1 MRTFSPRTT
10 TDMFSSATAIR
21 FPRILREFP
30 QTTFSGIP
38 FPRRCGPRRGAASHT
53 WAGLMCAAFPLSSQ
67 PGTSAVH
74 SEISYCDQRVS
85 RQCMRNRTTPATSVG
100 SRFRSNQVC
109 LSGSLFTLANVDTPL
124 SLLPRLPFT
133 QIKCSKRR
141 AVATYGHRRRSGH
154 STSVRA
160 V

>member
-53 WAGLMCAAFPLSSQ
+53 WAGLMCAAFPLPSL
-67 PGTSAVH
+67 PPRYIGGTFGDLLLRSTCLPPMHAQSHH
-74 SEISYCDQRVS
+74 S
-85 RQCMRNRTTPATSVG
+85 RNIG
-100 SRFRSNQVC
+100 RF
-109 LSGSLFTLANVDTPL
+109 
-124 SLLPRLPFT
+124 PFP
-133 QIKCSKRR
+133 I
-141 AVATYGHRRRSGH
+141 
-154 STSVRA
+154 
-160 V
+160 